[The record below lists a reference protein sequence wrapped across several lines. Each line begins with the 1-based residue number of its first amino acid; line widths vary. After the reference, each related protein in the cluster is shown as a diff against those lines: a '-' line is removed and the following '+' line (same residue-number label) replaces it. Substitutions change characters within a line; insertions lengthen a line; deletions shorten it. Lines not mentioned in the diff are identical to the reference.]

1 MWISRCYRYCDA
13 DIFLN
18 KIHGCATVH
27 TVGGHMHT
35 NIYTEVCDPKDQ
47 VSVPCCDVSHVGEC
61 CVPVQCVHFH
71 PLRALKLMR
80 QHFSLQPLKVTN
92 NHYY

>member
-1 MWISRCYRYCDA
+1 MWKSRCYRYCDA

-35 NIYTEVCDPKDQ
+35 NIYPEVFNPKNQD
-47 VSVPCCDVSHVGEC
+47 SVPCSDVSHVGEC
-61 CVPVQCVHFH
+61 CVPLQCIPFH
-71 PLRALKLMR
+71 PLRTLKLMR
-80 QHFSLQPLKVTN
+80 HHFPLQQLKVKN
-92 NHYY
+92 NHY

>member
-1 MWISRCYRYCDA
+1 MWKSRCYRYCDT

-35 NIYTEVCDPKDQ
+35 NIYNKVFDPEDQ
-47 VSVPCCDVSHVGEC
+47 VSMACSDVSHVGES
-61 CVPVQCVHFH
+61 CVPVQCVLFH
-71 PLRALKLMR
+71 PFRTLKLMR
-80 QHFSLQPLKVTN
+80 QHFPLQLLKVKN
-92 NHYY
+92 NHY